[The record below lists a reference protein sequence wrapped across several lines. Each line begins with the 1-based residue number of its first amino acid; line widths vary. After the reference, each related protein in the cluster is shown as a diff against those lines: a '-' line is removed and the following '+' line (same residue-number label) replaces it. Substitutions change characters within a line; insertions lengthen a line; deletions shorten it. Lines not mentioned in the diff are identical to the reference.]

1 MIHVQV
7 ECLHRRKLF
16 NKYQPPSL
24 LPWEESIVFSLLYDL
39 LPSHCWPSGYP
50 CTKWDFHFLHSP
62 YNHLHPL
69 LVLKTSLTGSVIFL
83 SSSVF
88 IWDFKLPGEL
98 KLLLSL
104 SLSELG
110 RSGNQGSH
118 GDLAKPPADDQ
129 LNWCFSLPHTDSA
142 HHQL

>member
-1 MIHVQV
+1 MSSLFFMIYSHPTVDPQAIHVPNGIFIFSTV
-7 ECLHRRKLF
+7 LRPASFVSTEDFPNWLGDI
-16 NKYQPPSL
+16 L
-24 LPWEESIVFSLLYDL
+24 L
-39 LPSHCWPSGYP
+39 
-50 CTKWDFHFLHSP
+50 T
-62 YNHLHPL
+62 
-69 LVLKTSLTGSVIFL
+69 
-83 SSSVF
+83 SVF
-88 IWDFKLPGEL
+88 IWDFRFPGEL